1 MSTKTHVSETQG
13 FAAGAVFSAGV
24 LLLLAGLW
32 QGFLGLVALFKD
44 NDTLIVVGQKW
55 IFSFDVTAWGWI
67 HLLIGAALFIVGI
80 FVLRGALWAG
90 IVGIG
95 IAGLSA
101 LANFLWLP
109 YYPIWAI
116 LIITLDVI
124 IIWALA
130 GHRESLHLFDR

>member
-1 MSTKTHVSETQG
+1 MSTKTHVNETQG

-67 HLLIGAALFIVGI
+67 HLLIGAALFIVGV

-90 IVGIG
+90 VAGIG

-130 GHRESLHLFDR
+130 AHRESIHLLDR

>member
-1 MSTKTHVSETQG
+1 MSASAKSNETRG
-13 FAAGAVFSAGV
+13 LATGAIFSAGV

-32 QGFLGLVALFKD
+32 QAFVGLVALLKD
-44 NDTLIVVGQKW
+44 TDTVLIVGQKW
-55 IFSFDVTAWGWI
+55 VFSFDVTAWGWI
-67 HLLIGAALFIVGI
+67 HVLIGAALFLVGI
-80 FVLRGALWAG
+80 FVLRGALWAA

-101 LANFLWLP
+101 VANFLWLP
-109 YYPIWAI
+109 YYPIWSI

-130 GHRESLHLFDR
+130 AHRESIHLLDT

>member
-1 MSTKTHVSETQG
+1 MTTTTQNTEKQG
-13 FAAGAVFSAGV
+13 FAAGAIFSAGV

-32 QGFLGLVALFKD
+32 QAVLGLVALFKD
-44 NDTLIVVGQKW
+44 TDTVLVVGQKW
-55 IFSFDVTAWGWI
+55 IFQFDVTTWGWI
-67 HLLIGAALFIVGI
+67 HLLIGAALFVVGI

-101 LANFLWLP
+101 FANFLWLP
-109 YYPIWAI
+109 YYPVWAV

-130 GHRESLHLFDR
+130 VHRESIHILDR

>member
-1 MSTKTHVSETQG
+1 MTTTTQNTEKQG
-13 FAAGAVFSAGV
+13 FAAGAIFSAGV

-32 QGFLGLVALFKD
+32 QAFLGLVALFKD
-44 NDTLIVVGQKW
+44 TDTVLVVGQKW
-55 IFSFDVTAWGWI
+55 IFQFDVTTWGWI
-67 HLLIGAALFIVGI
+67 HLLIGAALFVVGI

-101 LANFLWLP
+101 FANFLWLP
-109 YYPIWAI
+109 YYPVWAI

-130 GHRESLHLFDR
+130 VHRESIHILDR

>member
-1 MSTKTHVSETQG
+1 MSTTTQGSEKQG
-13 FAAGAVFSAGV
+13 FAAGAIFSAGV

-32 QGFLGLVALFKD
+32 QAFLGLVALFKD
-44 NDTLIVVGQKW
+44 TDTVLVVGQKW
-55 IFSFDVTAWGWI
+55 IFQFDVTTWGWI
-67 HLLIGAALFIVGI
+67 HLLIGAALFLVGI

-101 LANFLWLP
+101 FANFLWLP
-109 YYPIWAI
+109 YYPVWAI

-130 GHRESLHLFDR
+130 VHRESIHILDR

>member
-1 MSTKTHVSETQG
+1 MSTKTQASESQG
-13 FAAGAVFSAGV
+13 FAAGAIFTAGV

-32 QGFLGLVALFKD
+32 QAFLGLVALFKD
-44 NDTLIVVGQKW
+44 TNTLIVVGQKW
-55 IFSFDVTAWGWI
+55 VFSLDVVAWGWI
-67 HLLIGAALFIVGI
+67 HLLIGAALFVVGI

-90 IVGIG
+90 IIGIG

-109 YYPIWAI
+109 YYPIWAV

-130 GHRESLHLFDR
+130 AHRKSIHLLDS